1 VRGIYYE
8 GWHVAATPTWERHVE
23 DFAEHVLWEL
33 PREIPVDALTVARG
47 VLEILREKLD
57 PGEFEKVLNHLPAS
71 LRAMK
76 A

>member
-1 VRGIYYE
+1 V
-8 GWHVAATPTWERHVE
+8 
-23 DFAEHVLWEL
+23 F
-33 PREIPVDALTVARG
+33 
-47 VLEILREKLD
+47 EILREKLD